1 MMNKLS
7 YEDVCSRIDS
17 ILKEK
22 KDDVLNV
29 PMLHSFYITD
39 NEKYDPENFSQEIE
53 DTETKEPV
61 TVNGHI
67 NANRNSDAWSDNHSK
82 ICPVKVALGR
92 MIVLEH
98 IGEGKWRRPSGYA
111 DTMKEFFRK
120 KMETENVYQIE
131 I

>member
-1 MMNKLS
+1 M
-7 YEDVCSRIDS
+7 
-17 ILKEK
+17 
-22 KDDVLNV
+22 LNV

-53 DTETKEPV
+53 DD
-61 TVNGHI
+61 
-67 NANRNSDAWSDNHSK
+67 RNSKDWFANHTK
-82 ICPVKVALGR
+82 ICPVKVALAR
-92 MIVLEH
+92 MIALEH